1 MLGAPFRAVA
11 LDVRA
16 RDAARG
22 RRGAGPFWFERMVLC
37 APMLRLPLGPLG
49 PRGLRTLT
57 GTMAMAGL
65 SACRS
70 GALPVRTGVEV
81 DFAEN
86 CLTSD
91 RDRFLAAQAMIDAA
105 PELTVGPPTVG
116 WLSAAARAMD
126 ACFDLRLPRR
136 VQVPVLFV
144 GAARDTVVS
153 TWAAEKL
160 AQRMRS
166 GSYVMIPN
174 AKHEILMERDELREQ
189 FWGRLRRLRARRYG
203 LAGQP
208 PQRLRMDPGVA
219 GRDDIPATLRASAVE
234 RRHHAPRRLDDRN
247 ERHHVIGLHA
257 DLDDEVDL
265 PHG

>member
-1 MLGAPFRAVA
+1 
-11 LDVRA
+11 
-16 RDAARG
+16 
-22 RRGAGPFWFERMVLC
+22 
-37 APMLRLPLGPLG
+37 
-49 PRGLRTLT
+49 
-57 GTMAMAGL
+57 MAMAGL
-65 SACRS
+65 SGLPIGRV
-70 GALPVRTGVEV
+70 PVRAGTPV

-105 PELTVGPPTVG
+105 PQLTVGPPTVG

-126 ACFDLRLPRR
+126 ACFDLKLPRR

-189 FWGRLRRLRARRYG
+189 FWA
-203 LAGQP
+203 AF
-208 PQRLRMDPGVA
+208 DAFVPG
-219 GRDDIPATLRASAVE
+219 DTD
-234 RRHHAPRRLDDRN
+234 
-247 ERHHVIGLHA
+247 
-257 DLDDEVDL
+257 
-265 PHG
+265 